1 MKVYIILA
9 LFSILLLGCIS
20 NSNESSIKQ
29 VQDLKQQN
37 IIDIYSVEIL
47 AFMGFKN
54 KEKIEPVE
62 PVKIE
67 EPKQLN

>member
-9 LFSILLLGCIS
+9 LFSVLLLGCIS

-29 VQDLKQQN
+29 AQELKQQN
-37 IIDIYSVEIL
+37 IIDVYSVEIL
-47 AFMGFKN
+47 AFMGL
-54 KEKIEPVE
+54 KEKNPTEPVE

-67 EPKQLN
+67 EPKQFN